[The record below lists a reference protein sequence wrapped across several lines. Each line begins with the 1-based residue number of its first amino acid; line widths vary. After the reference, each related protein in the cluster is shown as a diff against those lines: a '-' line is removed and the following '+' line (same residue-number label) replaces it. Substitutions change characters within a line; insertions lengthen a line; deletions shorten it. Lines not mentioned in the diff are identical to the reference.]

1 MKKLYL
7 VIVINFFLW
16 NNSTFAQ
23 HQTPVNNKNT
33 SSLQEHSSYKLGSE
47 KKMEGFRLKPNSGLK
62 AKDVF
67 KQPEFRF
74 TENDQVKESK
84 VFNDQ
89 FGYTHRSYQ
98 QFYKGVEVTGG
109 SYILQENTKGE
120 LISGIGQFQTD
131 LNINVNP
138 SVTESAAE
146 QIAKSEVGGGFVVKE
161 KASLRI
167 ISDDNSYT
175 TESMKLAYCMVLKRG
190 FHDLYTVEVD
200 AHQGNVIRKDDNKL
214 NCVASNLS
222 ADNGNRNL
230 PLSPNGIL
238 KKETNNQNIASQYNP
253 QNITVDAI
261 PYYTYQAPFHPGVV
275 EQVDVL
281 KYSLDP
287 GNTVIINQLETL
299 GQAGRPALVT
309 QAVFPDA
316 FPGGGIMDFMDSDG
330 DHLFSDV
337 LPNEVITS
345 LSQTNIAPMDFSALG
360 VGTHFNLQKAL
371 EYYYT
376 KYNWIGFDGNG
387 VAPVTAY
394 VWFDKPIPQLG
405 YYSDKTIN
413 FSALHGSGP
422 TVTIATVG
430 HELTHGI
437 IDLGVNVK
445 YQLLSD
451 QGKSIVEGLCEVGGL
466 NIKNYWRAQHMLQPN
481 FLEDEEL
488 VNPIDFTNPK
498 IKQYP
503 TTYLGEFYNTVD
515 NHGKSLPFIYWYTLL
530 VDGGSNS
537 HIDDDPLNRPFNVQ
551 GIGVTDAEKI
561 VWRTMTTKI
570 NNQVNYQLLA
580 EMTLEATQDLINLN
594 QLPDATFE
602 TVRQA
607 WQAVGIYVEP
617 RELSSNY
624 LDEQLQSF
632 YDGLVVTEVLH
643 HVVNNNP
650 VKTVFELTAQNHNLT
665 TYFSYNP
672 DVSAKYFI
680 DQDFANYFVNEFAFR
695 QQFPSE
701 EEAKVAVSAQWG
713 MAQAFKD
720 WSFFYGWNCG
730 GNSDIKTFLSYDPL
744 ITVAENIKILKS
756 TNEIFITLKV
766 PGTAHPRVS
775 LDLMARAAA
784 RAGFG
789 KLFDPNGLGF
799 TGETVALEHS
809 FSDIMAYG
817 VKYREKEKQQL
828 STPWTIGETT
838 YLNDFDRSFKNPKAK
853 GQPNFYKGENFQ
865 YVTQQLNSGILNY
878 MFYLLAGGGSGF
890 RDFNPANPIDPGKG
904 SFVVVPISQ
913 KKAESII
920 INTILNNNFVPSGLT
935 DFATAALKTTEN
947 LYGIN
952 NQEYVSVTNAL
963 YAVGLLDQPYG
974 GFPGSLPKDQA
985 GILDPKDAVEPWD
998 LKAWQTQSY
1007 VAETKNPVYQF
1018 AFAYDPAE
1026 INKCNTILGSL
1037 NCGNAEVFTSPETAM
1052 SINGLSIMV
1061 NATLHANK
1069 IVYWK
1074 LFITEYDGLDCRSS
1088 LDVCDNIILPINSTT
1103 PIQSF
1108 KTDTRKP
1115 EVLAGQQVYP
1125 WFGDQSIEV
1134 AAVRGAQQY
1143 QVLATVDTNPEFKFP
1158 LLINEIINSTSADPE
1173 KLKTQGCLHVETKY
1187 LAKAMAVGPYE
1198 DVTHELTNGVWSE
1211 PAEFITT
1218 SPSVKIIE
1226 PSYGAKV
1233 APFGVPIKLE
1243 WEEAPGAAF
1252 YKLMISDNANDP
1264 NQNNVTWEHIGDIYD
1279 TEYFLNDGN
1288 GYQLKNIAD
1297 GKQYGFTV
1305 TPYSP
1310 ICMPEVT
1317 THEKGLTT
1325 KGSFVLEKQLIP
1337 LVTPLSPSGCQNY
1350 EDKLVFTW
1358 QPIVGGNEITYKIS
1372 VVNDLKTIGSAT
1384 IKGAANSS
1392 VEIPGLPSTPDNTVT
1407 GDILWTIHAESNGVQ
1422 GPSTGL
1428 VYKFKSAQITGL
1440 NLYKNGNVSQPDP
1453 NQIDAWQDLG
1463 AEWNSKWSPFG
1474 YHVTVWRTDANTITW
1489 EDDFSTEFC
1498 TIPSGALRVDV
1509 LHKLTVISKNPYC
1522 GITAEQDLFFK
1533 TKAKKEEAEPK
1544 PDPKPTDDPENCDV
1558 TFYVEWWDFIYQDGN
1573 PNTSVPGENYDGK
1586 VEAGLEYT
1594 TDGINFFPMTDANQ
1608 LPNQVPFLLSGVSGA
1623 ATQVTFFPASI
1634 GTVKIYVK
1642 VYKREGQFSVLN
1654 EPTVEITPTPGAP
1667 SSIGLFGIL
1676 PGQHHVVAEL
1686 NCPSTTDGRV
1696 ANQTIAGQS
1705 LKAISNVAEDELTIA
1720 PNPVESTITISGA
1733 IDEFSEMTIQNVT
1746 GQIVYHGKPIAKLD
1760 VKHLSPGVYILKIGT
1775 RVIRFVK
1782 K

>member
-1 MKKLYL
+1 MLKKQFLLLLFIGISYSSA
-7 VIVINFFLW
+7 IAQHEYDFGQFFEKSDQGVPFIQ
-16 NNSTFAQ
+16 NSTVNVNVKTRYNGIQSIKVTRGNINPIAES
-23 HQTPVNNKNT
+23 PVDAIYVRVMDIPSHLT
-33 SSLQEHSSYKLGSE
+33 LI
-47 KKMEGFRLKPNSGLK
+47 P
-62 AKDVF
+62 
-67 KQPEFRF
+67 P
-74 TENDQVKESK
+74 
-84 VFNDQ
+84 
-89 FGYTHRSYQ
+89 
-98 QFYKGVEVTGG
+98 GVHPRMIVTGG
-109 SYILQENTKGE
+109 AFEEDLVDYDLFAQVFVDFNGTQLDGTNLFEGSASIDIFTPYPFVKYYPEDAASVFWGMQVYRDFLGSKFNFYDWGGLGSHGLRACLKTTSPSAYYNLFKKMVFSVKSPLNKTNFKSQVSLDVVAHETTHALLHASKNIICIDQLANSENHAIQEAFCDIMG
-120 LISGIGQFQTD
+120 
-131 LNINVNP
+131 V
-138 SVTESAAE
+138 
-146 QIAKSEVGGGFVVKE
+146 
-161 KASLRI
+161 SLRREI
-167 ISDDNSYT
+167 EQSDIWTYGDLYAPGNPGEMRNFANPHSLGHPDTYQEPIYWRDYNDPLNYDPHANGEVVNKFFYFLVKGGAGTNGINNSY
-175 TESMKLAYCMVLKRG
+175 V
-190 FHDLYTVEVD
+190 VV
-200 AHQGNVIRKDDNKL
+200 
-214 NCVASNLS
+214 
-222 ADNGNRNL
+222 
-230 PLSPNGIL
+230 PLSDTP
-238 KKETNNQNIASQYNP
+238 
-253 QNITVDAI
+253 
-261 PYYTYQAPFHPGVV
+261 
-275 EQVDVL
+275 
-281 KYSLDP
+281 
-287 GNTVIINQLETL
+287 
-299 GQAGRPALVT
+299 GQAYNGALQLVFKTMTKYFT
-309 QAVFPDA
+309 QSTNLNEFRDQTLVAAVNDLGWQ
-316 FPGGGIMDFMDSDG
+316 PGSPQF
-330 DHLFSDV
+330 
-337 LPNEVITS
+337 ITIV
-345 LSQTNIAPMDFSALG
+345 NAWHAVG
-360 VGTHFNLQKAL
+360 VGDKFNPEPFDNIFQCTNANALSMFNLQVNIDDGLVTYQMPPHSFPVRKL
-371 EYYYT
+371 ESCGTLIRPVIYT
-376 KYNWIGFDGNG
+376 VGIDEHNEDFPFSDADLNG
-387 VAPVTAY
+387 VYDMYNNMPKSKA
-394 VWFDKPIPQLG
+394 
-405 YYSDKTIN
+405 
-413 FSALHGSGP
+413 
-422 TVTIATVG
+422 
-430 HELTHGI
+430 
-437 IDLGVNVK
+437 GVSVHWST
-445 YQLLSD
+445 Q
-451 QGKSIVEGLCEVGGL
+451 QAF
-466 NIKNYWRAQHMLQPN
+466 NYFAQQHSY
-481 FLEDEEL
+481 F
-488 VNPIDFTNPK
+488 
-498 IKQYP
+498 
-503 TTYLGEFYNTVD
+503 G
-515 NHGKSLPFIYWYTLL
+515 
-530 VDGGSNS
+530 VDGIAETTIVSKVSFTGN
-537 HIDDDPLNRPFNVQ
+537 IITDGFDPLNNIFRYDGANNGNDLPRISLDIVSKE
-551 GIGVTDAEKI
+551 IAEAIFYEHYGDVSNLTEASIIRESFGYIFGRAVNNNDLATKNYQLKWNFAEI
-561 VWRTMTTKI
+561 NNTYETSFSDPKI
-570 NNQVNYQLLA
+570 NNRNQPTFHNGEFFNTALDPSFNASV
-580 EMTLEATQDLINLN
+580 LN
-594 QLPDATFE
+594 
-602 TVRQA
+602 
-607 WQAVGIYVEP
+607 
-617 RELSSNY
+617 
-624 LDEQLQSF
+624 
-632 YDGLVVTEVLH
+632 
-643 HVVNNNP
+643 
-650 VKTVFELTAQNHNLT
+650 
-665 TYFSYNP
+665 
-672 DVSAKYFI
+672 
-680 DQDFANYFVNEFAFR
+680 
-695 QQFPSE
+695 
-701 EEAKVAVSAQWG
+701 
-713 MAQAFKD
+713 
-720 WSFFYGWNCG
+720 FFY
-730 GNSDIKTFLSYDPL
+730 
-744 ITVAENIKILKS
+744 
-756 TNEIFITLKV
+756 
-766 PGTAHPRVS
+766 
-775 LDLMARAAA
+775 
-784 RAGFG
+784 
-789 KLFDPNGLGF
+789 
-799 TGETVALEHS
+799 
-809 FSDIMAYG
+809 
-817 VKYREKEKQQL
+817 
-828 STPWTIGETT
+828 
-838 YLNDFDRSFKNPKAK
+838 
-853 GQPNFYKGENFQ
+853 
-865 YVTQQLNSGILNY
+865 
-878 MFYLLAGGGSGF
+878 YLLAHGGSGY
-890 RDFNPANPIDPGKG
+890 RDFNPNNPINPGKG
-904 SFVVVPISQ
+904 SYVVVPISRE
-913 KKAESII
+913 KAEEII
-920 INTILNNNFVPSGLT
+920 FKTIIGGGLTLQLNFVE
-935 DFATAALKTTEN
+935 FANEALKITETYFGGTN
-947 LYGIN
+947 S
-952 NQEYVSVTNAL
+952 QEYVSVTNAL